1 VGRGGGKRNF
11 DARRRLFGHGSANLC
26 AMTNSYVQHVT
37 FNFIGTQFIILAVI
51 LMLGNYTEYRLLEL
65 KRFKALAEN

>member
-1 VGRGGGKRNF
+1 LMQGGGSLVT
-11 DARRRLFGHGSANLC
+11 AVLIYL

-51 LMLGNYTEYRLLEL
+51 LILGNYTGYRLLEL